1 MKNLDTGEKYT
12 VVESTF
18 NQIVFNQQKNG
29 VSQDRNRMFLK
40 IAPGTKGVTKLK
52 LSLKDLKSR
61 GEGHTVLHRQ
71 VVTAHNV
78 GRERPVNRRPAQA

>member
-18 NQIVFNQQKNG
+18 SSNSLQ
-29 VSQDRNRMFLK
+29 SAEEWSLSDRNRMFLQ

-78 GRERPVNRRPAQA
+78 GRERPVNRCPAQA